1 MIRVCIICEG
11 QTEQR
16 FVEDC
21 VKPFLAHSGVDVY
34 TSLLAGSVSSQR
46 IARFVRSS
54 FNSFDFL
61 TTFVDFYG
69 YENSEAR
76 NRAELESEIMAA
88 AQVLFKSVSI
98 QRKFKPYVQMY
109 EFEALLFSEVSEFD
123 WVQEGWSDESLQ
135 KLQAIRATFG
145 TPEEINNSIETA
157 PSKRLYAIFAHHFDK
172 LEHGPIIAE
181 SIGLDRIREACPN
194 FDEWVSWLESL
205 SEEQAS

>member
-21 VKPFLAHSGVDVY
+21 IKPFLAQSDIDVY
-34 TSLLAGSVSSQR
+34 TSLLAGNVSSQR

-69 YENSEAR
+69 FGNSKAR
-76 NRAELESEIMAA
+76 SRAELENEIMIAT
-88 AQVLFKSVSI
+88 QTLFKNVSI

-109 EFEALLFSEVSEFD
+109 EFEALLFTEVSEFE
-123 WVQEGWSDESLQ
+123 WVQDGWCEEALQ
-135 KLQAIRATFG
+135 KLQAIRDDSG
-145 TPEEINNSIETA
+145 TPEEINSNIETA
-157 PSKRLYAIFAHHFDK
+157 PSKRLHAVFAHHFDK
-172 LEHGPIIAE
+172 LEHGSIIAE

-194 FDEWVSWLESL
+194 FDEWISWLESL
-205 SEEQAS
+205 K